1 MEVRKV
7 VVRTL
12 ITVRYVPEADVSRS
26 TFLIPSLTMIFMVKH

>member
-12 ITVRYVPEADVSRS
+12 ITVRYVPEADIV
-26 TFLIPSLTMIFMVKH
+26 FIVEFFPEENHLYM